1 MKTIDIVINGE
12 TRSIPEGQTVLDL
25 LKSLE
30 LDPGRVAVELD
41 RVILRRPEWASR
53 VLQPGTRLEVVY
65 FVGGG

>member
-53 VLQPGTRLEVVY
+53 VLQPGARLEVVY